1 MYPVFGHTVPYN
13 TSSLHHI
20 LFVMNIVLL
29 LWAESKTKGVCH
41 TLTRNRKKGRIGMWK
56 KVWDGCTHSNL
67 ETYSVP
73 MLCPGICPGYATLI
87 HTGTTGTDR
96 FLVAQLTSEQINL
109 GWQAL

>member
-1 MYPVFGHTVPYN
+1 
-13 TSSLHHI
+13 
-20 LFVMNIVLL
+20 
-29 LWAESKTKGVCH
+29 
-41 TLTRNRKKGRIGMWK
+41 MWK